1 MTDIYSRPCHN
12 EKRRQLIVMKQEGV
26 SVMCSVLFLFGDVR
40 CIMNI

>member
-1 MTDIYSRPCHN
+1 
-12 EKRRQLIVMKQEGV
+12 MKQEGV